1 MFRQILAVAL
11 LLAGACD
18 LILPPADFEP
28 TGTAFSLN
36 PGISTPTI
44 AGSLRHFSP
53 VGRVT
58 LDMTCRSTAGRPTAD
73 TLPGGLLF
81 RSRQNR
87 VQHLLVVK
95 PHRFVAET
103 SATLVVVG
111 AFCCNERR
119 TIPDY
124 QDTFD
129 LGPIT
134 DSPGLRQIVSLVANK
149 NITGNLTLVAN
160 AVTQVT
166 SYDSLPQAY
175 IDSLRALPDE
185 SL

>member
-1 MFRQILAVAL
+1 MLRRFLAVTL

-28 TGTAFSLN
+28 TGTTFNLN
-36 PGISTPTI
+36 VGISTPII

-58 LDMTCRSTAGRPTAD
+58 LDMTCRSIVGRPIAD
-73 TLPGGLLF
+73 TLPAGLLF

-129 LGPIT
+129 IGPIT
-134 DSPGLRQIVSLVANK
+134 DNPGLQQIVSLVERK
-149 NITGNLTLVAN
+149 NITGHLTLVAN

-166 SYDSLPQAY
+166 SHDSLPQAY
-175 IDSLRALPDE
+175 VDSLRALPDE
-185 SL
+185 PR